1 MGLRLP
7 IQARSGGCP
16 LLRAG
21 AVFGWIVCAG
31 WATGAFADLAENFDS
46 SAAAPAGWV
55 DGGTANDNVNTHYQ
69 SAPNCRALGIGD
81 TLQTPPVDY
90 PTNLAFY
97 VDSSSSGNGKTAT
110 VDYSVDGGANWN
122 LLGSFAV
129 STAGAVQT
137 FPLTSAPDLATNAG
151 VRFRFNSTFNTWYL
165 DNVVIQTGSLAVS
178 NGPPVLSL
186 DPAGTNLIVLV
197 GDPVAIGVSA
207 VEADGDEITLTG
219 IDLPSGSAFA
229 PNPLVGTSPLTNT
242 FSWTP
247 PAAGIYTFAF
257 SAADKDGTHRMD
269 LSIGAYA
276 ADPTLLL
283 SEDFDASVSLPAD
296 WTDGGTEN
304 HSDAGHYSS
313 PPHCR
318 AFGSNDVLATP
329 VVDFPTNLSFYADAS
344 SAGNGKIAEV
354 SYRVGTNDWLSLGT
368 FPASTAGAIV
378 SFPLV
383 GLPDLSTNEDVQFR
397 FSSSFM
403 TWYLDD
409 VLVRGRP
416 LADQPPTLSFIG
428 PQLVALSNA
437 LSVAVV
443 ATDYD
448 QDDIVLSASNL
459 PPGALFATVTN
470 AGGAT
475 NWLAY
480 APEES
485 EVGMVYTST
494 VYAVDVDGTNEETF
508 TISVFERLVGF
519 AVAESEAW
527 ERDGALRLEVV
538 LSRPGEASVEVVVS
552 GTATPG
558 ADYALAA
565 TNLAFTAEGSATQYV
580 ELVLADDA
588 VRETP
593 ETVVLDLANPVGA
606 AISLAG
612 RHVVSIRDD
621 DAAYYNPFDE
631 NPGWSTQGQWAF
643 GPPLGGGVYDP
654 YSAYT
659 GTNVYGY
666 NLAGNYANNLFGCQY
681 LTTPAIDCTRFRN
694 VRLQF
699 ARWLGMEGG
708 DYAPLQVSVDRQHW
722 VDVWDTG
729 GATVF
734 DWDWTVVSYDLSRIA
749 DGAPALYVRWGL
761 GPTDSS
767 TAYGGW
773 NIDDV
778 LLEGEY
784 VTNAIFRFS
793 AVGYSARETSGE
805 VSVTIERV
813 GASDAPAEIGF
824 ATSNQTAVA
833 GADYQALA
841 ETLVF
846 APGETNRVLAIPLL
860 DDADAEGDE
869 TIGLHLIPTA
879 SGDVGTPAAATLVLQ
894 DDESPG
900 VGLPFFDG
908 FEADALGAGW
918 AGTSSGNGR
927 ILVGAGSVAPC
938 EGSGH
943 VSLDATNYAY
953 GLNEL
958 VLTADLS
965 GQTNVLL
972 DFNENNYDY
981 AREAMPDQFMGSTNA
996 DGVAISV
1003 DGLNWHRL
1011 ADAAA
1016 TRYVYA
1022 NRAVNL
1028 SAFAASN
1035 GLALGANV
1043 EIKFQQYDRYPLPVY
1058 GRCFDN
1064 VQLYDPTQL
1073 ADVRLTVRESGD
1085 PVAPGSNLVYALT
1098 VSNAGPLAAAN
1109 VVVSNQLPIG
1119 VDFIGAES
1127 SQGECVQQVDV
1138 VTCQL
1143 GDLALGASAT
1153 VSVTVTASEF
1163 GVLTNRS
1170 WAAGS
1175 LFDPFR
1181 TNNWV
1186 VATTLVDEPGGTLQL
1201 AQDTCEVEEK
1211 AGAAQIAVIR
1221 TDHAYGEISVDYAT
1235 ADGSAVAGEDY
1246 EATAGTLVLTNGQM
1260 AAAISIPI
1268 LDDEA
1273 DESAETFALVL
1284 GAPDG
1289 GAILGVCTGAVVSIG
1304 DDDGRAPFPFLETFE
1319 SGALSN
1325 YWRTYSSSNGRIA
1338 IVTNYAPYAGE
1349 RHLVMDSAYS
1359 GTCNLNELTL
1369 TVDLSGR
1376 QGVTLAFWQREF
1388 GDEDQTMSSSFNG
1401 RQNTDGVAMSAN
1413 GTNWVKVTGLTAA
1426 EGSSNGYSHFEVA
1439 LDPIAAAYG
1448 LAYTST
1454 FKIKFQQY
1462 DDFPIATDGFAFD
1475 EIALFARQG
1484 DLRFSQAAYA
1494 ASETGG
1500 VVVVDVE
1507 RVNGSSGEVS
1517 VPYAVA
1523 DGTATAGADYV
1534 AVTGTLVFASGATTG
1549 SFAIALTDDWD
1560 DEPAETILL
1569 ALGAPTGGAGLVAP
1583 SNAVLTLSDD
1593 DGGGE
1598 FAFSADAYAVAESNG
1613 SVALS
1618 VWRLGGAE
1626 GDVSVDYA
1634 TADGTASNGLD
1645 YVAATGTLVFAAGVT
1660 QQQFSVSILDDAER
1674 EDAETIFMSLA
1685 NPAGGA
1691 ALGAPS
1697 AATLQIVDDEDP
1709 NYDYYAPAYGK
1720 EGPEL
1725 RQALHD
1731 VVDDHVAFSYDAIWT
1746 ILQQTDECPTNA
1758 SQVQLIYM
1766 QSGRDKSNHGG
1777 NLGQWNREHVW
1788 PQSHGFPDALS
1799 TAVPPSVDAHNLRP
1813 SDVAVNSLRGEKDF
1827 DAGGAAVAGAPATC
1841 LTTSDTFEPPDAAK
1855 GDVARALFYMD
1866 VRYAGDKDGEPDLQ
1880 LVDAVNTSGTQ
1891 LGKLSTLIRWHFQ
1904 DPPDDFERQRN
1915 NLIYANW
1922 QGNRNPFV
1930 DHPEWVLKVWEY
1942 NFAIATVAGAGG
1954 AIAPANPQVPYQA
1967 DQLFEI
1973 QPDSHWH
1980 VVDVRTNGVSLG
1992 ADYGPAAFAF
2002 TWGTIVTNGTLEAVF
2017 APNLAAQGT
2026 PEWWLAEHGFSN
2038 DFDLAEL
2045 TDLDF
2050 DGMPAWQEFLANTDP
2065 ASDRSLLQ
2073 FEEIAPAVE
2082 GNETVLRWQSAS
2094 NRVYSIWRAAALPD
2108 GFGLQVATNLPA
2120 DPPQNAYTDRIDGA
2134 EIRFYRIEAKP

>member
-1 MGLRLP
+1 MT
-7 IQARSGGCP
+7 
-16 LLRAG
+16 LRAI
-21 AVFGWIVCAG
+21 ARFGLA
-31 WATGAFADLAENFDS
+31 AFALGTARASADLSENFDS
-46 SAAAPAGWV
+46 SASVPAGWV
-55 DGGTANDNVNTHYQ
+55 DVGTVNDNVNTHYL
-69 SAPNCRALGIGD
+69 SAPNCRALGAGD

-97 VDSSSSGNGKTAT
+97 VDSSSAGNGKIAT
-110 VDYSVDGGANWN
+110 VDYSLDGGANWT

-129 STAGAVQT
+129 GSAGAAQA
-137 FPLTSAPDLATNAG
+137 FPLNSAPDLATNVG
-151 VRFRFNSTFNTWYL
+151 VRFRFNSSFNTWYL
-165 DNVVIQTGSLAVS
+165 DNVVIRTGSAATS

-186 DPAGTNLIVLV
+186 DPSGTNGIVLV
-197 GDPVAIGVSA
+197 GEAVAIAVEA
-207 VEADGDEITLTG
+207 VEADGDDIELTG
-219 IDLPSGSAFA
+219 IDLPSGSTFA

-242 FSWTP
+242 FTWTP
-247 PAAGIYTFAF
+247 PAAGVYNFAF
-257 SAADKDGTHRMD
+257 SAADKDGTNRVD
-269 LSIGAYA
+269 LSISAYE

-283 SEDFDASVSLPAD
+283 SEDFDAGVSLPAD

-313 PPHCR
+313 APHCR

-329 VVDFPTNLSFYADAS
+329 AVDFPTNLSFYADSS

-368 FPASTAGAIV
+368 FPVSIAGAIV
-378 SFPLV
+378 SFPLI
-383 GLPDLSTNEDVQFR
+383 GLPDLSTNEGVQFR

-416 LADQPPTLSFIG
+416 LADQPPLLRSIG
-428 PQLVALSNA
+428 PQMVALSNV

-443 ATDYD
+443 AADYD
-448 QDDIVLSASNL
+448 QDEIALFASNL
-459 PPGALFATVTN
+459 PPGATFDAVTN
-470 AGGAT
+470 AGGVT
-475 NWLAY
+475 NWLTY

-485 EVGMVYTST
+485 EVGLVYTST
-494 VYAVDVDGTNEETF
+494 VYAADVNGTAEETF

-519 AVAESEAW
+519 AVAETTAW

-538 LSRPGEASVEVVVS
+538 LSRPGDASVEVVVS
-552 GTATPG
+552 GTAALG

-565 TNLAFTAEGSATQYV
+565 TNLAFTAEGSATQHV

-588 VRETP
+588 DREMP
-593 ETVVLDLANPVGA
+593 ETVALDLANPVGA
-606 AISLAG
+606 ALSLAG
-612 RHVVSIRDD
+612 RHVVSICDD
-621 DAAYYNPFDE
+621 EAAYYNPFDE

-643 GPPLGGGVYDP
+643 GPSLGGGVYDP

-666 NLAGNYANNLFGCQY
+666 NLAGNYANNLFASQY

-708 DYAPLQVSVDRQHW
+708 DDASIQVSVDRQHW
-722 VDVWDTG
+722 VDVWDSG
-729 GATVF
+729 GAMVF
-734 DWDWTVVSYDLSRIA
+734 DWDWTVVSYDLSSVA

-761 GPTDSS
+761 GPTDAA

-773 NIDDV
+773 SIDDV
-778 LLEGEY
+778 SLEGDY
-784 VTNAIFRFS
+784 GTNAIFRFS
-793 AVGYSARETSGE
+793 AAGYSVRETSA
-805 VSVTIERV
+805 VANVTIERM
-813 GASDAPAEIGF
+813 GAADVPAEIGF
-824 ATSNQTAVA
+824 ATSNQTATA
-833 GADYQALA
+833 GADYQAMA

-846 APGETNRVLAIPLL
+846 APGETNRILAIPLL
-860 DDADAEGDE
+860 DDADAENSE

-879 SGDVGTPAAATLVLQ
+879 SGDAGMPAVATLVLQ

-908 FEADALGAGW
+908 FEAGALAAGW
-918 AGTSSGNGR
+918 VGRSSGNGQ
-927 ILVGAGSVAPC
+927 IQVGAGSVAPF

-943 VSLDATNYAY
+943 VLLDATNYAY

-972 DFNENNYDY
+972 DFHECNYDY
-981 AREAMPDQFMGSTNA
+981 AREAMPTQFMGSTNA
-996 DGVAISV
+996 DGIAISI

-1011 ADAAA
+1011 CDAAA

-1022 NRAVNL
+1022 NRSVDL

-1035 GLALGANV
+1035 GLALGPNV

-1073 ADVRLTVRESGD
+1073 ADVRLSVRESDD

-1098 VSNAGPLAAAN
+1098 VSNAGPLAAAA
-1109 VVVSNQLPIG
+1109 VVVSNRLPVG
-1119 VDFIGAES
+1119 VDFIAAES
-1127 SQGECVQQVDV
+1127 SQGECVQQEDV
-1138 VTCQL
+1138 VVCQL
-1143 GDLALGASAT
+1143 GDLARGASAT
-1153 VSVTVTASEF
+1153 VSVAVIASEF

-1170 WAAGS
+1170 WASGS
-1175 LFDPFR
+1175 LCDPFR
-1181 TNNWV
+1181 TNNWAV
-1186 VATTLVDEPGGTLQL
+1186 STTLVDERGGTLQL
-1201 AQDTCEVEEK
+1201 AQDTCEVQEK
-1211 AGAAQIAVIR
+1211 DGMAQVAVIR
-1221 TDHAYGEISVDYAT
+1221 TDHAFGEISVEYAT
-1235 ADGSAVAGEDY
+1235 ADGTAVAGQDY
-1246 EATAGTLVLTNGQM
+1246 VATAGTLVLTNGQM

-1268 LDDEA
+1268 LDDDA
-1273 DESAETFALVL
+1273 DESPETLALAL
-1284 GAPDG
+1284 AAPGG
-1289 GAILGVCTGAVVSIG
+1289 GAILGVCTGATVSIG
-1304 DDDGRAPFPFLETFE
+1304 DDDGRAPFPFLESFE

-1325 YWRTYSSSNGRIA
+1325 YWRIYSSSNGRVA

-1359 GTCNLNELTL
+1359 SSYNLNELVL
-1369 TVDLSGR
+1369 TVDLNGQR
-1376 QGVTLAFWQREF
+1376 GVTLAFWHKQF
-1388 GDEDQTMSSSFNG
+1388 GDEDQTMSASFNG
-1401 RQNTDGVAMSAN
+1401 HQNTDGVAMSAN
-1413 GTNWVKVTGLTAA
+1413 GTNWVRVTGLTAA
-1426 EGSSNGYSHFEVA
+1426 EGSSNGYGHFEVA
-1439 LDPIAAAYG
+1439 LDALAAAYG
-1448 LAYTST
+1448 MAYTST

-1475 EIALFARQG
+1475 EIALFARHG
-1484 DLRFSQAAYA
+1484 DLRFSQTASE

-1500 VVVVDVE
+1500 VAIVSVE
-1507 RVNGSSGEVS
+1507 RVNGSEGEVS
-1517 VPYAVA
+1517 IPYAA
-1523 DGTATAGADYV
+1523 AGGTATAGGDFAATNGILTFADGV
-1534 AVTGTLVFASGATTG
+1534 STG
-1549 SFAIALTDDWD
+1549 SFSVALIDDED
-1560 DEPAETILL
+1560 DEPDETILL
-1569 ALGAPTGGAGLVAP
+1569 ALGDPTGGATLVAP
-1583 SNAVLTLSDD
+1583 SNAVLTLRDD
-1593 DGGGE
+1593 DGPGA
-1598 FAFSADAYAVAESNG
+1598 FAFAADAFTAMESNG
-1613 SVALS
+1613 WATIDVC
-1618 VWRLGGAE
+1618 RLGGAE
-1626 GDVSVDYA
+1626 GEVAVEYA
-1634 TADGTASNGLD
+1634 AAAGTAADGED
-1645 YVAATGTLVFAAGVT
+1645 FAAAAGTLVFGAGET
-1660 QQQFSVSILDDAER
+1660 QRQFAVELLDDAVQ
-1674 EDAETIFMSLA
+1674 EDTETVLLTLA

-1691 ALGAPS
+1691 ALGEP
-1697 AATLQIVDDEDP
+1697 AAAVLNVVDDEDP
-1709 NYDYYAPAYGK
+1709 NYDYYLPAYGK
-1720 EGPEL
+1720 EGAEL

-1731 VVDDHVAFSYDAIWT
+1731 VVDDHLAFSYDTIWT
-1746 ILQQTDECPTNA
+1746 LLQQTDECPTNA
-1758 SQVQLIYM
+1758 NQVQLIYM
-1766 QSGRDKSNHGG
+1766 QIGRDKSNHGG
-1777 NLGQWNREHVW
+1777 NAGQWNREHLW

-1855 GDVARALFYMD
+1855 GDVARAMFYMD
-1866 VRYAGDKDGEPDLQ
+1866 VRYAGDQDGEPDLQ
-1880 LVDAVNTSGTQ
+1880 LVDEVNTSGTQ

-1915 NLIYANW
+1915 NLIYTNW

-1930 DHPEWVLKVWEY
+1930 DHPEWVLKVWSY
-1942 NFAIATVAGAGG
+1942 NFAIATAAGAGG
-1954 AIAPANPQVPYQA
+1954 AIAPANPQVPYLA

-1973 QPDSHWH
+1973 QPEPYWH
-1980 VVDVRTNGVSLG
+1980 VADVRTNGVSLG
-1992 ADYGPAAFAF
+1992 ADYGPSAYAFNWAAIA
-2002 TWGTIVTNGTLEAVF
+2002 TNGTLEAVF

-2026 PEWWLAEHGFSN
+2026 PEWWLAGHGFSN

-2050 DGMPAWQEFLANTDP
+2050 DGMPAWKEFLANTDP
-2065 ASDRSLLQ
+2065 ASELSLLQ
-2073 FEEIAPAVE
+2073 FEEIAPAVD

-2094 NRVYSIWRAAALPD
+2094 NRVYSIWRSAALPD
-2108 GFGLQVATNLPA
+2108 GFGLWVATNLPA
-2120 DPPQNAYTDRIDGA
+2120 DPPQNAYTDQTDGA
-2134 EIRFYRIEAKP
+2134 TIRFYRIEAKP